1 MEFMSYT
8 TYEEYRQETN
18 RRQPMTEERFR
29 NKLIKKI
36 DTLYRQKDYRSLE
49 MMMEL
54 ADALQE
60 GTKDRQM
67 DMYCTVSNLLKADD
81 IVLHHC
87 FIVSK

>member
-36 DTLYRQKDYRSLE
+36 DTLYRQKDYRSI
-49 MMMEL
+49 
-54 ADALQE
+54 D
-60 GTKDRQM
+60 TKPTR
-67 DMYCTVSNLLKADD
+67 
-81 IVLHHC
+81 
-87 FIVSK
+87 